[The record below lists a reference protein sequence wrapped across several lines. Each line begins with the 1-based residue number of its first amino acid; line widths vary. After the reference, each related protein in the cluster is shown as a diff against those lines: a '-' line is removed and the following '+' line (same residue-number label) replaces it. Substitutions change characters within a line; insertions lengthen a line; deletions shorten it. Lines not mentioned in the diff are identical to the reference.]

1 LNIRGGR
8 LVILSILAA
17 SLLLM
22 AAGLF
27 LVMRPRRIP
36 EWSLLQ
42 VRLSDSLPEEPS
54 RGVLGRFLGW
64 REITIFDLVQAL
76 DAAGGEERVR
86 AVTLRL
92 SGLDCGLS
100 RAQEIRLALTRLRE
114 KGTPVTALLEKGG
127 TTDYYVATA
136 ADEVYLLPG
145 GSLDVTGLVLDM
157 PLARGTLD
165 RLGITPDFVTIGE
178 YKGTPE
184 VYTRSEMSPS
194 MRENLE
200 AVAESLFS
208 RLVSDMARR
217 RGLTPERFREIV
229 DEGFLSAEAAVDLG
243 LVDGL
248 LHADVLRER
257 AVERVGEELEDLTV
271 TELLRSRRPGWLARP
286 PRLALVYVTGVLVT
300 GESVDNE
307 WAGDMTG
314 SETITRVLREVR
326 EDEGIEAVILRLDTP
341 GGSAAAAETVW
352 RAVEVTAREKPVIVS
367 MGDYAASGG
376 YYIAAAGDELLAQ
389 PSTITGSLGVFS
401 GKFAMNGL
409 YDWVGLNWGL
419 VKRGRNA
426 DMFLDLQP
434 WTDEQRELIRRQLEG
449 IYGRFVEVVAGGRE
463 MTTDEVLS
471 VADGRIYSGEQALE
485 LGLVDRLGGLREAI
499 EAARSRA
506 GLPPGAR
513 VRVDVHPRPAGWLA
527 SLTGAATRGGAPE
540 AGPLTDALREAA
552 VWETLTQER
561 VALYCPYRLSTP

>member
-1 LNIRGGR
+1 LKIRGSR

-42 VRLSDSLPEEPS
+42 VRLSEALPEEPS
-54 RGVLGRFLGW
+54 RGVLGRLLGW
-64 REITIFDLVQAL
+64 QEITVFDLVQAL
-76 DAAGGEERVR
+76 EAAGAEDRVR
-86 AVTLRL
+86 AVTLSL
-92 SGLDCGLS
+92 SGLNCGLG

-114 KGTPVTALLEKGG
+114 SGTPVTVLLERGG
-127 TTDYYVATA
+127 LVDYYVATA

-200 AVAESLFS
+200 TVAESLFA
-208 RLVSDMARR
+208 RLVNDMAGR

-229 DEGFLSAEAAVDLG
+229 DEGFLSAEAAADLG

-248 LHADVLRER
+248 LHGDLLREQ
-257 AVERVGEELEDLTV
+257 AVERAGEELEDLTV
-271 TELLRSRRPGWLARP
+271 TELLNSRRPGWLARP

-300 GESVDNE
+300 GESSDNE
-307 WAGDMTG
+307 WTGDMTG
-314 SETITRVLREVR
+314 SETISRVLRQVR
-326 EDEGIEAVILRLDTP
+326 EDDGVEAVILRLDTP
-341 GGSAAAAETVW
+341 GGSAAAAEMIW
-352 RAVEVTAREKPVIVS
+352 RAVDVTSREKPVVVS

-389 PSTITGSLGVFS
+389 PSTLTGSLGVFS
-401 GKFAMNGL
+401 GKFAMSGL
-409 YDWVGLNWGL
+409 YEWAGLNWGL

-434 WTDEQRELIRRQLEG
+434 WTDEQRELIRKQLQG
-449 IYGRFVEVVAGGRE
+449 IYGRFVEVVAAGRE
-463 MTTDEVLS
+463 MTPEEVLS
-471 VADGRIYSGEQALE
+471 VADGRVYSGERALD
-485 LGLVDRLGGLREAI
+485 LGLVDGLGGLKEAI
-499 EAARSRA
+499 ETARSRA

-513 VRVDVHPRPAGWLA
+513 VRVEVYPRPAGWLS
-527 SLTGAATRGGAPE
+527 SLTGAATQGGAPA

-552 VWETLTQER
+552 TWETLTRER